1 MRAARRTRP
10 RRSWRQCPG
19 SFAADGLLARIDLER
34 AGTPELRDAFAALDA
49 GATERGLDL
58 LLDAIAAADGDRDEI
73 RKVIVGVLDELGA
86 DSDLARASRRRLAA
100 ALY

>member
-1 MRAARRTRP
+1 V
-10 RRSWRQCPG
+10 SG

-34 AGTPELRDAFAALDA
+34 AATPELADAFSALDA

-58 LLDAIAAADGDRDEI
+58 LLDAIPSADGDRDEI
-73 RKVIVGVLDELGA
+73 RKVIVGVLDELGPENE
-86 DSDLARASRRRLAA
+86 LARASRRRLAA